1 MTQPKP
7 KQWFGAEL
15 PWANYERYIG
25 YVKAHKAEGMTVGKL
40 IVSAVDRY
48 LGQQPK
54 EIESETKA
62 REENPN
68 VDVPKTSRKM
78 DSK

>member
-1 MTQPKP
+1 MVQPKP

-40 IVSAVDRY
+40 IVAAVDAY
-48 LGQQPK
+48 LERQPTKQK
-54 EIESETKA
+54 EGE
-62 REENPN
+62 
-68 VDVPKTSRKM
+68 
-78 DSK
+78 